1 LPDATGLELI
11 AQRVRDGVSPEAV
24 TSSSPATA
32 VARLPLASPEP
43 WVAVA
48 TAPAT
53 EMWGSEARLARATP
67 SPARASASS
76 P

>member
-1 LPDATGLELI
+1 MPSKPASPRAL
-11 AQRVRDGVSPEAV
+11 VSSSPSEV
-24 TSSSPATA
+24 TSSSAATA
-32 VARLPLASPEP
+32 VARLPFVSPEP

-53 EMWGSEARLARATP
+53 EMWGSEARLCSASP
-67 SPARASASS
+67 SGSSASASS

>member
-1 LPDATGLELI
+1 MPSKSG
-11 AQRVRDGVSPEAV
+11 SPRETRSSSPAEV
-24 TSSSPATA
+24 TSSSAGHRGRQVA
-32 VARLPLASPEP
+32 VATPEP

-53 EMWGSEARLARATP
+53 EMCGSEARLCRA
-67 SPARASASS
+67 SPAAASRSTSA

>member
-1 LPDATGLELI
+1 MPSKS
-11 AQRVRDGVSPEAV
+11 VSPRAAV
-24 TSSSPATA
+24 TSSPLDVTSSSAATA
-32 VARLPLASPEP
+32 VARLRLASPEP

-53 EMWGSEARLARATP
+53 EMCGSEARLCSATP
-67 SPARASASS
+67 SRSSAPASS